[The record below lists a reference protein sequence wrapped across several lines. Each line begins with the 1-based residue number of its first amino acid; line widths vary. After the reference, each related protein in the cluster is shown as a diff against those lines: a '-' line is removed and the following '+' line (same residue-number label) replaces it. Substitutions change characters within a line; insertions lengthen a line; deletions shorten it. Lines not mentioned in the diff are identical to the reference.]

1 MLTNMKTFM
10 HKNGGA
16 NFAPRAL
23 HAALVISIAL
33 LASCRSTKFVD
44 ERTQIMADGLEINA
58 SDDFFKIYD
67 ADFSDPAERKDSQAA
82 AQKAGDKA
90 LDGEYIFM
98 RLYYPDYDNKA
109 SSVNMLKNLIIL
121 ADPNPELASHSSIG
135 FGLED
140 DFYGLT
146 LYSRKDL
153 KKESCLL
160 PEENLYMK
168 LCNPYRSTQTTLAI
182 KVTPE
187 EYEAAK
193 KMLEKDFA
201 EQKVKYWATKNLIV
215 GVEGFRRKKMPREKS
230 KLGGRDLK
238 KGYISSAKKQKHFV
252 CSTYLAYVLQTCV
265 KKVDDFFKARNVAY
279 DKVSPTDLYY
289 IPGFK
294 VLFSST
300 WIDYKIAAQEFVR
313 AEPQFSKYFTD

>member
-1 MLTNMKTFM
+1 MLTNMKSFM

-16 NFAPRAL
+16 NFAPHAL
-23 HAALVISIAL
+23 QAALVISVAL

-44 ERTQIMADGLEINA
+44 ERTQIMSDGLEINA

-67 ADFSDPAERKDSQAA
+67 ADFSEPSAQSQG
-82 AQKAGDKA
+82 QKASDKDM
-90 LDGEYIFM
+90 DGEYIFM
-98 RLYYPDYDNKA
+98 RMYYPEYDNKA
-109 SSVNMLKNLIIL
+109 SSVNMLKNLIIM

-153 KKESCLL
+153 KKESCLF

-168 LCNPYRSTQTTLAI
+168 LCNPYKSTQTTLAI

-187 EYEAAK
+187 EYKAAK

-201 EQKVKYWATKNLIV
+201 EQKVKYWATKNLVV
-215 GVEGFRRKKMPREKS
+215 GIDGFKRKKLPREKS

-238 KGYISSAKKQKHFV
+238 KGYISSTKKQKHFV
-252 CSTYLAYVLQTCV
+252 CSTYLAYVLQSCV
-265 KKVDDFFKARNVAY
+265 KKIDDFFKARNIAY
-279 DKVSPTDLYY
+279 DKVSPTDLYH
-289 IPGFK
+289 IPGIK
-294 VLFSST
+294 VLFTST
-300 WIDYKIAAQEFVR
+300 WVDYKIAAKEFVNSKPR
-313 AEPQFSKYFTD
+313 FSKYLTD